1 MRSLFLGT
9 RQPRRKILIAA
20 PLLLLLQ
27 LLGASAFVRS
37 PTYSARHLNHH
48 HQQQQQQ
55 QQQHDQGNGFAAICT
70 KVRSSTGNDLLLPV
84 PAFTQADE
92 TWSTPHGLAWTQLL
106 LSSFQNATGVS
117 LLPDLELDQLE
128 PEEQARAL
136 FYAPRVVVS
145 HQTQDDPVLSY
156 GNRRALTLW
165 EMDLP
170 TLTSTPSRLTAE
182 PVAREERARLL
193 ALVAEKGFIE
203 NYQGVR
209 ISSLGKRFMIQEAV
223 VWEVYDAQGI
233 RRGQAAT
240 FDDWR
245 EDLVEY

>member
-9 RQPRRKILIAA
+9 RQPQRKILL

-27 LLGASAFVRS
+27 LLVGASAFMRS
-37 PTYSARHLNHH
+37 PPCSARH
-48 HQQQQQQ
+48 QQQP
-55 QQQHDQGNGFAAICT
+55 QHDQQKNGFAAIGT
-70 KVRSSTGNDLLLPV
+70 KVRSSTGNEDLLLPV
-84 PAFTQADE
+84 PAFTKADE
-92 TWSTPHGLAWTQLL
+92 TWATPHGLAWTQLL
-106 LSSFQNATGVS
+106 LSSFLNATGVP

-128 PEEQARAL
+128 PEDQARAL

-193 ALVAEKGFIE
+193 ALVQEQGFIE

-209 ISSLGKRFMIQEAV
+209 ISSSGKRFMIQEAV
-223 VWEVYDAQGI
+223 VWEVYDAQGVW
-233 RRGQAAT
+233 RGQAAT